1 MSPLG
6 LFRRDFCFGVGEA
19 HASCWC
25 ARRPPSRGNQLLSV
39 SALPNPCHT
48 AHGWGPHPSPRFPLI
63 TRTWLPSVFISA
75 DSLPG
80 RRIWPC
86 FPSPPA
92 VTTVPK
98 ARRARAALPSV
109 PPRSGRPRSRLG
121 ACALALA
128 CRARPAGR
136 RGGWG
141 FPRRPHPSPSSCLS
155 RVWRPLSCL
164 SPRVSPLCARSQ
176 PDPPYLSRT
185 FTLITSSRLYK

>member
-63 TRTWLPSVFISA
+63 TRTWASSVFISA

-121 ACALALA
+121 PAHWPWPAALLVVGGAFPDGPTPLPHPALAESGV
-128 CRARPAGR
+128 P
-136 RGGWG
+136 
-141 FPRRPHPSPSSCLS
+141 FPVCPLVCHHCAPVPSPTPLICL
-155 RVWRPLSCL
+155 V
-164 SPRVSPLCARSQ
+164 
-176 PDPPYLSRT
+176 
-185 FTLITSSRLYK
+185 RLR

>member
-6 LFRRDFCFGVGEA
+6 LFRQDFYFGVGEA

-48 AHGWGPHPSPRFPLI
+48 RTAGARIPL
-63 TRTWLPSVFISA
+63 RGSHSSRAPGLPSVFISA

-128 CRARPAGR
+128 CRAPPAGR

-155 RVWRPLSCL
+155 TVWRPLSCL

-185 FTLITSSRLYK
+185 FTLITSSRSYK

>member
-1 MSPLG
+1 MPLAGAPVDLRPVETSSSP
-6 LFRRDFCFGVGEA
+6 F
-19 HASCWC
+19 
-25 ARRPPSRGNQLLSV
+25 PPSRTP
-39 SALPNPCHT
+39 ATRRT
-48 AHGWGPHPSPRFPLI
+48 AGARIPL
-63 TRTWLPSVFISA
+63 RGSHSSRAPGLPSVFISA

-128 CRARPAGR
+128 CRAP

-141 FPRRPHPSPSSCLS
+141 FPRQPHPSPSPCLS

-185 FTLITSSRLYK
+185 FTLITSSRSYK

>member
-6 LFRRDFCFGVGEA
+6 LFRQDFCFGVGEA

-63 TRTWLPSVFISA
+63 TRTWASLCLHLSGFFTRLPNLALLS
-75 DSLPG
+75 
-80 RRIWPC
+80 
-86 FPSPPA
+86 FPTCRHDCPQG
-92 VTTVPK
+92 
-98 ARRARAALPSV
+98 
-109 PPRSGRPRSRLG
+109 PPRSSRTALCPASIGPPAFPPRGLRTGPGLPRPSR
-121 ACALALA
+121 
-128 CRARPAGR
+128 
-136 RGGWG
+136 
-141 FPRRPHPSPSSCLS
+141 RRPHPSPSSCLS

-185 FTLITSSRLYK
+185 FTLITSSRSYK